1 MTRMVF
7 HTGEFLNQGCNAR
20 ERPQVGLVT
29 TADRTGHEGL
39 DHLFGLIG
47 GQLVREDVLDRL
59 LPAID
64 VRLPARLPLQD
75 VRGLVRPAHGDR
87 RVRIDAQHHGH
98 RVTEARDGSLTG
110 KGTFDYANRGIA
122 CMTGTWNSE

>member
-39 DHLFGLIG
+39 DRHL
-47 GQLVREDVLDRL
+47 
-59 LPAID
+59 
-64 VRLPARLPLQD
+64 
-75 VRGLVRPAHGDR
+75 RPALGERGEHHHR
-87 RVRIDAQHHGH
+87 ELRLDAAQFAE
-98 RVTEARDGSLTG
+98 VAKEAEGRCPVSNAYR
-110 KGTFDYANRGIA
+110 GT
-122 CMTGTWNSE
+122 MTITVEAHVK